1 MEIADA
7 FGDDVTPEEFFL
19 EYLPTLHD
27 ERLDLFDRYSDTT
40 LRFCVRLTDRDEAY
54 TVELRSD
61 GSDARRGE
69 MIDFPVVTIEGSTQ
83 HWETVKRY
91 AERAFERLTDQL
103 REHPPPHR
111 IEQGFLD
118 DLERYDGVVDI
129 DLAGENEGSMR
140 TRLIL
145 NDYDVPP
152 GARTVTLNG
161 SLDQV
166 DRVVSGELH
175 PTEATRS
182 MQLSGDLS
190 LAFDLGGLL
199 LDHFPGLDE

>member
-7 FGDDVTPEEFFL
+7 FGDEVTPGEFFL
-19 EYLPTLHD
+19 EYLPTLHE

-40 LRFCVRLTDRDEAY
+40 VRFCVRLTDRDEAF

-61 GSDARRGE
+61 GADARRGE
-69 MIDFPVVTIEGSTQ
+69 MIDFPMVTIEGSTEY
-83 HWETVKRY
+83 WDTVKEY
-91 AERAFERLTDQL
+91 AEAAFKRLTAQL
-103 REHPPPHR
+103 RENPPPHR
-111 IEQGFLD
+111 IDRAFLD

-129 DLAGENEGSMR
+129 DLSADGDAMR
-140 TRLIL
+140 TRIIL

-152 GARTVTLNG
+152 GARSVTLNG

-166 DRVVSGELH
+166 ERVVSGEVH

-182 MQLSGDLS
+182 MQLSGDMS

-199 LDHFPGLDE
+199 LEHFPGLDD